1 MSGGWSVTT
10 GETLGR
16 LSDSHRVVCLE
27 DGGVATGE
35 TLGRLSDSHRV
46 VCLEDGVSL
55 HVRH

>member
-16 LSDSHRVVCLE
+16 LSDSHRF
-27 DGGVATGE
+27 
-35 TLGRLSDSHRV
+35 

-55 HVRH
+55 QVIH